1 MAQMAQASN
10 PNLELRIV
18 STRTHAYHYRLTE
31 DAEDEILA
39 KKEARKMLTD
49 KALCTAHNVSR
60 STLRQALQRA
70 RARRSAKTP
79 EQND

>member
-1 MAQMAQASN
+1 MAQMAQASD
-10 PNLELRIV
+10 PNMERRVV

-31 DAEDEILA
+31 AAEDDILA

-60 STLRQALQRA
+60 STLRQAIQRA
-70 RARRSAKTP
+70 SARRKERE
-79 EQND
+79 EQS

>member
-1 MAQMAQASN
+1 MAQMAQASDT
-10 PNLELRIV
+10 NLELRIV

-31 DAEDEILA
+31 DAEDDILA

-60 STLRQALQRA
+60 STLRQAIQRA
-70 RARRSAKTP
+70 SARRKERE
-79 EQND
+79 EQS